1 MKQIAKKKM
10 YQLIQFSIVKK
21 FSNEIFL
28 TIRFFLSIKHTRI
41 AIVLRKSVLPWF
53 EWNWN

>member
-41 AIVLRKSVLPWF
+41 AIVLRKFVLPWF
-53 EWNWN
+53 E